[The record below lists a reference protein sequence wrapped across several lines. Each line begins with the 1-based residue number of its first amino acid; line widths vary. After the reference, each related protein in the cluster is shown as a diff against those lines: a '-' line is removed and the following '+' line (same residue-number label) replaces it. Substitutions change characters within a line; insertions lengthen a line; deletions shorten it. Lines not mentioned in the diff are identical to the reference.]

1 MNVCNFSKGEL
12 NGLDQIIK
20 RELRS
25 NQMLGNQASNDRLYL
40 KREDGNQ
47 ASNDRLYLKREDG
60 GRESKSMRNVY
71 KETRLRVV
79 CYMSKSENRWIQA
92 TWRRE
97 TLQAQNPIVT
107 EARTTM
113 EEVGRKLKFEDDTI
127 QLELN

>member
-1 MNVCNFSKGEL
+1 MNVCKFSKGEL

-25 NQMLGNQASNDRLYL
+25 NQMLGNQTSNDRLYL

-71 KETRLRVV
+71 KETRLQVV

-113 EEVGRKLKFEDDTI
+113 EEVGRKLKFEDNTI

>member
-1 MNVCNFSKGEL
+1 MNVCKFSKGEL

>member
-113 EEVGRKLKFEDDTI
+113 EEVGRKLKFEDNTI

>member
-1 MNVCNFSKGEL
+1 MNVCKFSKGKL

-107 EARTTM
+107 EARTTI
-113 EEVGRKLKFEDDTI
+113 EEVGRKLKFEDNTI

>member
-47 ASNDRLYLKREDG
+47 ASNDRLY
-60 GRESKSMRNVY
+60 
-71 KETRLRVV
+71 
-79 CYMSKSENRWIQA
+79 YMSKSENRWIQA

-97 TLQAQNPIVT
+97 TLQAQNPIAT

>member
-1 MNVCNFSKGEL
+1 MLGNQASNDRL
-12 NGLDQIIK
+12 YLK
-20 RELRS
+20 RED
-25 NQMLGNQASNDRLYL
+25 GNQASNDRLYL

-113 EEVGRKLKFEDDTI
+113 EEVGRKLKFEDNTI

>member
-1 MNVCNFSKGEL
+1 MNVCKFSKGEL

-113 EEVGRKLKFEDDTI
+113 EEVGRKLKFEDNTI
-127 QLELN
+127 QLKLN

>member
-1 MNVCNFSKGEL
+1 MNVCKFSKGKL

-113 EEVGRKLKFEDDTI
+113 EEVGRKLKFEDNTI

>member
-1 MNVCNFSKGEL
+1 MNVCKFSKGEL

-113 EEVGRKLKFEDDTI
+113 EEVGRKLKFEDNTI